1 MNERFVILFGGLA
14 LLVRV
19 GLAWYAIGLSRSKN
33 AAGAVVRNVL
43 DFCVATLAF
52 WAVGAAIFA
61 GDPALFFDHRGHA
74 NFTTFFHL
82 VLVLFASSIPIS
94 AGGERS
100 KLFPLGAVSFLV
112 AAVIVPIAGYWAWTG
127 FLARFGYLDE
137 AGAGV
142 IHLAAGA
149 SALAVAMLVGPRS
162 GKYNRDGSS
171 NMIPGHSLPLASVGV
186 LIVLIAWVPYV
197 MGAGALHRGAGAH
210 AAINVLLAA
219 AAGGL
224 ASLISGVVRY
234 GKPDVMLIHSGVL
247 GALVAVTG
255 GANLMPTG
263 AAVAIGAI
271 AGAIVPW
278 AMVQIDLRLKVDD
291 PTGAVAVHGVG
302 GLIGTLAVAL
312 AAPMDMNLRVRQL
325 GVQALGVTVIM
336 LLAFVAT
343 GALLLALKKTIGV
356 RSKEADEFD
365 GLDLAE
371 HDSNAYPDF
380 QQTTIKSYHL
390 REA

>member
-1 MNERFVILFGGLA
+1 MNERFIILFGSLA

-19 GLAWYAIGLSRSKN
+19 GLAWYATGLARSKN
-33 AAGAVVRNVL
+33 AAGAVLRNLL
-43 DFCVATLAF
+43 DFCMATLAF

-61 GDPALFFDHRGHA
+61 GDPGLFFDHLGHA
-74 NFTTFFHL
+74 DFTTFFHL
-82 VLVLFASSIPIS
+82 VLVLFASSIPII

-112 AAVIVPIAGYWAWTG
+112 AGVIVPVAAYWAWTG
-127 FLARFGYLDE
+127 FLARMGYLDE
-137 AGAGV
+137 AGASV
-142 IHLAAGA
+142 IHLAAGM
-149 SALAVAMLVGPRS
+149 SALAVAVLIGPRS

-186 LIVLIAWVPYV
+186 LILLVAWVPYV
-197 MGAGALHRGAGAH
+197 MGAGALHSGAGAH

-224 ASLISGVVRY
+224 ASLIGSVVRY
-234 GKPDVMLIHSGVL
+234 GKPDVLLIYSGLL
-247 GALVAVTG
+247 GALVAITG

-263 AAVAIGAI
+263 AAVAIGAA
-271 AGAIVPW
+271 AGVIVPW

-312 AAPMDMNLRVRQL
+312 AAPMEMSERLRQL
-325 GVQALGVTVIM
+325 GVQALGAVTIA
-336 LLAFVAT
+336 LLAFIAT
-343 GALLLALKKTIGV
+343 AALLVVLKKTIGI

-371 HDSNAYPDF
+371 HDLNAYPDF